1 MLTNA
6 SAPLK
11 ELIPVT
17 PRGEATRKKLLAS
30 AEVEFGSKGFPAA
43 SVSSITQRADVGQG
57 TFYLYFHSKEEVF
70 ATLVRELGRQQRQ
83 QIAEVASHSSAKKNG
98 EQLLAQALLDS
109 IASDAGRYR
118 ILREAQF
125 VDEPVFR
132 ATHEQLLHAVA
143 DVLAA
148 TTRVGAATAEASL
161 RAAALV
167 GACEQVALQQCLW
180 ADQQPSKAM
189 VAAILQQPVGD

>member
-1 MLTNA
+1 MLMNTTP
-6 SAPLK
+6 PLK

-30 AEVEFGSKGFPAA
+30 AEIEFGSKGFPAA

-70 ATLVRELGRQQRQ
+70 ATLVRDIGAERCRQ
-83 QIAEVASHSSAKKNG
+83 IETLPVEPAASKEGDRRLVSM
-98 EQLLAQALLDS
+98 LLDFVS
-109 IASDAGRYR
+109 QQPGQHR

-132 ATHEQLLHAVA
+132 EAQEKLFAAVA
-143 DVLAA
+143 GVLARGRSGSDA
-148 TTRVGAATAEASL
+148 DSSL
-161 RAAALV
+161 RAAALL
-167 GACEQVALQQCLW
+167 GAAEHAALQHCVW
-180 ADQQPSKAM
+180 GDK
-189 VAAILQQPVGD
+189 PVGKALVEAVIGIH

>member
-1 MLTNA
+1 MLMNTSVA
-6 SAPLK
+6 LK

-30 AEVEFGSKGFPAA
+30 AEIEFGSKGFPAA

-70 ATLVRELGRQQRQ
+70 ATLVHELGRQQRQ
-83 QIAEVASHSSAKKNG
+83 QVAAVLGQPGAKKNG
-98 EQLLAQALLDS
+98 EQLLVQALLNS
-109 IASDAGRYR
+109 IASDFGRYR
-118 ILREAQF
+118 ILREVQF

-132 ATHEQLLHAVA
+132 ATHEQLFRAVA

-148 TTRVGAATAEASL
+148 MTHGITAAEALL

-180 ADQQPSKAM
+180 ADKPPSKAM
-189 VAAILQQPVGD
+189 AAVILQQPAGH

>member
-1 MLTNA
+1 MPIDTSTA
-6 SAPLK
+6 RK

-30 AEVEFGSKGFPAA
+30 AETEFGAKGFPAT

-70 ATLVRELGRQQRQ
+70 ATLVRGLGRQQRQ
-83 QIAEVASHSSAKKNG
+83 LVLAVVDNPAAVEDG
-98 EQLLAQALLDS
+98 ERLLVEALLDS
-109 IASDAGRYR
+109 IASNPGRYR

-125 VDEPVFR
+125 IDVQAFRETHEKLFR
-132 ATHEQLLHAVA
+132 AVA
-143 DVLAA
+143 EVLVARAGVSA
-148 TTRVGAATAEASL
+148 TDAPL

-167 GACEQVALQQCLW
+167 GAAEQVALQQCLW
-180 ADQQPSKAM
+180 AGKLPSKAM
-189 VAAILQQPVGD
+189 LAAVLRG